1 MNTEAKH
8 QDQVA
13 MKPAR
18 SKGDSV
24 KRMKLA
30 LAIGM
35 SVAVLANQGCDRAEP
50 IFSQNGSATGAAK
63 GFLARMAGGLAL
75 KKGDQLSF
83 RIDLSPDVP
92 PGQPFR
98 VEVSYRNSAGDLMDV
113 SERVEIKLNKNS
125 AGARLGGTS
134 AERR

>member
-50 IFSQNGSATGAAK
+50 IFSQNGFTPFFSSGNSSQTKWSGNKMPFAANSC
-63 GFLARMAGGLAL
+63 
-75 KKGDQLSF
+75 LS
-83 RIDLSPDVP
+83 S
-92 PGQPFR
+92 G
-98 VEVSYRNSAGDLMDV
+98 
-113 SERVEIKLNKNS
+113 
-125 AGARLGGTS
+125 
-134 AERR
+134 